1 MRVTFVAGQ
10 DISAGFGI
18 MCSFLAPNFLD
29 VASAVDEALRV
40 TRDRGDT
47 ISGALG
53 EGVTSL
59 RQVDDDAAAGFFHLT
74 NAKLSCHA
82 GYKRARTTIWPLDWF
97 KPGRSSRIR
106 EEKT

>member
-1 MRVTFVAGQ
+1 MRVTFDQGTADRHRNNVMGTSGDLAQAASSVAGQ

-40 TRDRGDT
+40 TRDRVDT

-59 RQVDDDAAAGFFHLT
+59 RQVDDDAAAGFSHLT
-74 NAKLSCHA
+74 NA
-82 GYKRARTTIWPLDWF
+82 IPQ
-97 KPGRSSRIR
+97 
-106 EEKT
+106 